1 MTNPLNEIQQLYH
14 KYRLFVFAIL
24 MLLIAAL
31 VLLFVRR
38 ELVLPVLGLAVLF
51 HLTLLRPCQ
60 KQYTDAVTTANLTQT
75 LCRTLGTGQPA
86 KKGGTLLTAGTITQ
100 AGLMPCGDDQSQ
112 PLLCWEIH
120 GKRKGITL
128 TLCDATIPQNFHL
141 VEKGKKRVH
150 FNSGVWVHM
159 ELPFDT
165 QLHYKLIDETA
176 VPTPIRMEYFS
187 QKRTFETAAV
197 GDPELGKR
205 FVLYRPCGTQQQP
218 SRALLEKLKDLM
230 DYTPGYVAL
239 GVNGSRMDVFIR
251 GRFVAR
257 PVSASTRPSQALL
270 DFDPLPE
277 LGYILALAEALCS

>member
-31 VLLFVRR
+31 VLLFIRR

-60 KQYTDAVTTANLTQT
+60 KQYTDSVTTANLTQT
-75 LCRTLGTGQPA
+75 LCRTLGADPPA
-86 KKGGTLLTAGTITQ
+86 KKGGTLLTGETITQ

-150 FNSGVWVHM
+150 FNSGVWVHL
-159 ELPFDT
+159 ELPLDT

-187 QKRTFETAAV
+187 RKRTFETAAV

-218 SRALLEKLKDLM
+218 SQALLEKLKDLM

-277 LGYILALAEALCS
+277 LSYILALAEAVCS